1 MIVIAPIFWI
11 GNTHRRFLQ
20 KCQKTCSNLKLG
32 SPIVKGR
39 SPATHLL
46 RPILYAANAK
56 NNAVTPMTYT
66 NINGIVTDKSP
77 RHRSNPISTLKD
89 STMVDGAPMNVSS
102 SAVCARDPLNNAAI

>member
-1 MIVIAPIFWI
+1 MFENRRKRYGTGWRIVRPLEPDIRMGEADVGPQL
-11 GNTHRRFLQ
+11 THTLRF
-20 KCQKTCSNLKLG
+20 
-32 SPIVKGR
+32 
-39 SPATHLL
+39 
-46 RPILYAANAK
+46 ILYAANVK